1 MPYRQT
7 MHVRFGQQEG
17 RCNGC
22 RNEFPFRVFEV
33 DCKGRRENVPRGRA
47 DRLVWA
53 VTICTATPNYRNFWR
68 VIMAVSAGISNALE
82 RNWGMVDRA
91 IDGLSDETLARR
103 ISDSDNSIGWLLFH
117 MSRVVDVFMNARF
130 QGKPQIWIEGGWC
143 EKFGLSDDPETT
155 GQGWDA
161 ARVAAWP
168 LPSRDVL
175 VGYYEAMKACCRE
188 YMSSVTDEELS
199 AAMSLRP
206 GADPEPKETIMGVLV
221 FDNIVHGG
229 QIAFLRGH
237 LEGMGWFV

>member
-1 MPYRQT
+1 
-7 MHVRFGQQEG
+7 
-17 RCNGC
+17 
-22 RNEFPFRVFEV
+22 
-33 DCKGRRENVPRGRA
+33 
-47 DRLVWA
+47 
-53 VTICTATPNYRNFWR
+53 
-68 VIMAVSAGISNALE
+68 MAVSAGISNALE

-91 IDGLSDETLARR
+91 IDGLSDETLARQ

-130 QGKPQIWIEGGWC
+130 QGKPQIWIEEGWC

-155 GQGWDA
+155 GQGWDT

-168 LPSRDVL
+168 LPSKDVL
-175 VGYYEAMKACCRE
+175 VGYYEAMKACCQD

-199 AAMSLRP
+199 ATMSLRP
-206 GADPEPKETIMGVLV
+206 GSDPEPKETIMGVLV

-237 LEGMGWFV
+237 WEGMGWFV